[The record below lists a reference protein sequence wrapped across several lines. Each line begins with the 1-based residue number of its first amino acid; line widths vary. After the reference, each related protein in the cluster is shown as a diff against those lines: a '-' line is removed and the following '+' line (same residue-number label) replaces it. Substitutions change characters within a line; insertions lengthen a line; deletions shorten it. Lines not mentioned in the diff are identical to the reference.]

1 MSSIPNPSTSITSEE
16 SEVASEQLKKL
27 MKNEQK
33 RGNPK
38 LRHTPEQIQI
48 LMDTFKE
55 NQNPDMTTLTNLAD
69 QTNLKLKQIK
79 VRYYS
84 KTRHDFCFFSNV
96 CFIIYYFFFEE
107 LVYQHQS
114 SEWKI
119 QKNEEKTS
127 IFTI

>member
-48 LMDTFKE
+48 LMDAFKE
-55 NQNPDMTTLTNLAD
+55 NQNPNMTTLNNLAD

-79 VRYYS
+79 VQ
-84 KTRHDFCFFSNV
+84 
-96 CFIIYYFFFEE
+96 YFD
-107 LVYQHQS
+107 
-114 SEWKI
+114 
-119 QKNEEKTS
+119 
-127 IFTI
+127 

>member
-38 LRHTPEQIQI
+38 LRHTSEQIQI
-48 LMDTFKE
+48 LMDAFKE

-69 QTNLKLKQIK
+69 QTNLKVKQIK
-79 VRYYS
+79 VR
-84 KTRHDFCFFSNV
+84 
-96 CFIIYYFFFEE
+96 
-107 LVYQHQS
+107 
-114 SEWKI
+114 
-119 QKNEEKTS
+119 
-127 IFTI
+127 